1 MILANFDLNFFTT
14 IPGML
19 ITGGVLLLLIALIIF
34 IATGSK
40 GKEKAINK
48 DIKNEPES
56 VVSPTVPAEP
66 APVQTTEPVVNNE
79 VPPVVEEPK
88 VAPVTVNESLINGT
102 VSEQAQAPV
111 VEPKVEE
118 VINTSADSV
127 VASAPVTV
135 VPLEPI
141 PAKGEVKPIEEA
153 SLQTPAVEVQNV
165 TPEVKI
171 TPTVEQSVI
180 EKKKETPQEEAK
192 PIYGGASPVI
202 PTISVNNEPHRQ
214 IYGGAN
220 PLENTQSV
228 PIINTVVTEDS
239 NKQVENQETPI
250 APLPIKE
257 EIKVE
262 EPKAPELPKDP
273 IKQEE
278 VIESLF

>member
-1 MILANFDLNFFTT
+1 MILANFDLSFFTT

-40 GKEKAINK
+40 GKEKAIDK

-56 VVSPTVPAEP
+56 VVSPTVPTEP

-88 VAPVTVNESLINGT
+88 VAPVAVNESLINGT
-102 VSEQAQAPV
+102 VPEQAQAPV

-118 VINTSADSV
+118 VINTPADPIA
-127 VASAPVTV
+127 ASAPVTV

-141 PAKGEVKPIEEA
+141 PSQEEVKPIEA
-153 SLQTPAVEVQNV
+153 ANLQAPAVEVQNV

-171 TPTVEQSVI
+171 TPTVEQPVI
-180 EKKKETPQEEAK
+180 EEKKETPQEEAK
-192 PIYGGASPVI
+192 PIYGGANPVI

-228 PIINTVVTEDS
+228 PIINTVVNEDS
-239 NKQVENQETPI
+239 NKQVEKQEAPAAPI
-250 APLPIKE
+250 PTKE

-262 EPKAPELPKDP
+262 EPKAPELPKEP

>member
-1 MILANFDLNFFTT
+1 MILANFDLSFFTT

-40 GKEKAINK
+40 GKEKAIDK

-56 VVSPTVPAEP
+56 VVSPTVPTEP
-66 APVQTTEPVVNNE
+66 APVQTTEPVVTNE
-79 VPPVVEEPK
+79 VPPVVEPPK
-88 VAPVTVNESLINGT
+88 VAPVTVNENLINGT
-102 VSEQAQAPV
+102 VTEQAPTKV

-118 VINTSADSV
+118 VINTPADP
-127 VASAPVTV
+127 VASSAPVTV

-141 PAKGEVKPIEEA
+141 PDKEEVKPVEEP
-153 SLQTPAVEVQNV
+153 SLQTPAVEIQNV
-165 TPEVKI
+165 TPEVKT
-171 TPTVEQSVI
+171 TPAVEPPVTE
-180 EKKKETPQEEAK
+180 EKKEVPQEEAK

-228 PIINTVVTEDS
+228 PIINTVVNEDN
-239 NKQVENQETPI
+239 NKVEKQAEQVVP
-250 APLPIKE
+250 APVKE
-257 EIKVE
+257 EVKIE
-262 EPKAPELPKDP
+262 EPKAPELPKEP